1 MVVEK
6 EVEKMGW
13 RRRSGGEGLEME
25 KKGWRK
31 RGGREVVG
39 RRRGRGEGVEEKRR
53 LGRDGGEGRT
63 EWRVGVGGVVDKK
76 WEKVLGVFG
85 RIFKGRSTIIIRVS
99 NNSYKT
105 RWVLYF
111 LNP

>member
-1 MVVEK
+1 M
-6 EVEKMGW
+6 
-13 RRRSGGEGLEME
+13 
-25 KKGWRK
+25 
-31 RGGREVVG
+31 VG

-63 EWRVGVGGVVDKK
+63 EWRVGVEGVVDKR
-76 WEKVLGVFG
+76 WEKVLVLGVFG

>member
-1 MVVEK
+1 MEEK
-6 EVEKMGW
+6 GW
-13 RRRSGGEGLEME
+13 RRRDEEKRWSRRVGGEKVEE
-25 KKGWRK
+25 KGWRR
-31 RGGREVVG
+31 RGG
-39 RRRGRGEGVEEKRR
+39 GEWVEEKRR

-63 EWRVGVGGVVDKK
+63 EWRVGVEGVVDKR
-76 WEKVLGVFG
+76 WEKVLVLGVFG